1 MNLNQRN
8 MNNEEQQATTEFLR
22 IAEGMV
28 RYVDKECSVEGSGK
42 AVLCVAVDCNGDE
55 PKTMLAA
62 SGSQSLLAA
71 GIVASIVTHEETK
84 ALFDKVC
91 ETLERF
97 NEAAAEDAGEG
108 ENNEA
113 ANRSEE

>member
-1 MNLNQRN
+1 

-55 PKTMLAA
+55 PRTMLAA
-62 SGSQSLLAA
+62 SGSQSLLAV

-84 ALFDKVC
+84 ALYDKVC

-97 NEAAAEDAGEG
+97 NEAADAGEG
-108 ENNEA
+108 EDDET
-113 ANRSEE
+113 AN

>member
-1 MNLNQRN
+1 M
-8 MNNEEQQATTEFLR
+8 
-22 IAEGMV
+22 
-28 RYVDKECSVEGSGK
+28 RYVDKECSVKGSGK

-71 GIVASIVTHEETK
+71 GIVASIVADEEPK

-91 ETLERF
+91 EVLARF
-97 NEAAAEDAGEG
+97 NEAADAGEG
-108 ENNEA
+108 EDDET